1 MTDLCGEIIATQFGQ
16 TKIVHEVGSKPE
28 LILCWVRD
36 SVAIFKK
43 ETTLSIN
50 SNQLIVNK
58 ISRFR
63 AIVGS
68 DHGQGVFRF

>member
-43 ETTLSIN
+43 KLLYRSILTN
-50 SNQLIVNK
+50 
-58 ISRFR
+58 
-63 AIVGS
+63 
-68 DHGQGVFRF
+68 